1 MRCTMHVYDCRCT
14 YACMELH
21 VALYVCLHGCLYAC
35 MYVCMHV
42 CMYVRVHVC
51 TYVLSCLVFSC
62 LVLSCLVLSVMYT
75 CDPVFLSVCL
85 FVLSCPV
92 CLPACMQV
100 HYIVCYVRS
109 LSCAVTRTPN
119 KTCPS
124 TFTVRFSEA
133 SLRAEVFWQVP
144 TFQLHDNLSTF
155 WGGCVWCA
163 PKLLC
168 NASSVL
174 EASIALA

>member
-62 LVLSCLVLSVMYT
+62 LVLSRLVLSVMYT

-85 FVLSCPV
+85 SVCLSCLVLSV
-92 CLPACMQV
+92 CLHACRYITLCAMSAVSLAQSQERQIRLVPAHSPFDSRKPRLELKSFGRSPRFNYMTTSALSGVAASGALLNCYAMQV
-100 HYIVCYVRS
+100 
-109 LSCAVTRTPN
+109 P
-119 KTCPS
+119 
-124 TFTVRFSEA
+124 
-133 SLRAEVFWQVP
+133 FWKHP
-144 TFQLHDNLSTF
+144 
-155 WGGCVWCA
+155 
-163 PKLLC
+163 
-168 NASSVL
+168 
-174 EASIALA
+174 